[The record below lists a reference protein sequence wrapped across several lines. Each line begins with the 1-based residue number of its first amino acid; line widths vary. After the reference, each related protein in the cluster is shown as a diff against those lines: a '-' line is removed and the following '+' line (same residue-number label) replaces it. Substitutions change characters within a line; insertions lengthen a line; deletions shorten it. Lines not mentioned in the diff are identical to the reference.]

1 MGANIQ
7 MEQRTILD
15 IAHEHGVLIDTLRMK
30 WRRAY
35 PNISF
40 NKYRTLTTEQIEA
53 LTTDKRRNVV
63 KNEVSEIPY
72 TSTQTTAEGDIV
84 SNVLPAENP
93 EQIANNTPD
102 YGQILFRLLFGGGV
116 LAHAFLIAW
125 DAAYLWGR
133 GGMIAGAVV
142 FLVISGSVV
151 LMWKDR
157 KEAENLLWFVWLL
170 EGLSAFVH
178 YHALYHSG
186 TNAYGAGV
194 NEYGTACLS
203 IVISMCAGAMS
214 FFYFKTAAK

>member
-1 MGANIQ
+1 MGAYTQ
-7 MEQRTILD
+7 MKGKTIAD
-15 IAHEHGVLIDTLRMK
+15 IAHEYSVQIDTLRMK
-30 WRRAY
+30 WRRTY
-35 PNISF
+35 PNIQF
-40 NKYRTLTTEQIEA
+40 NKYRTLTPGEIEV
-53 LTTDKRRNVV
+53 LVTDKRRATPNIETLDAV
-63 KNEVSEIPY
+63 KEQEIAP
-72 TSTQTTAEGDIV
+72 TTPD
-84 SNVLPAENP
+84 VLPAENP